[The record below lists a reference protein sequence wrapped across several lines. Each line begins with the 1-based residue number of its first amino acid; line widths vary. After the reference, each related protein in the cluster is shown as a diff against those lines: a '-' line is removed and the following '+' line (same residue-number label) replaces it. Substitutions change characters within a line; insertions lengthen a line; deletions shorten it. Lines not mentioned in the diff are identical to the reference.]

1 MGSLSNYICNALL
14 DHVFNGVFYT
24 PPTDIYVALSSQD
37 PLDDAS
43 GLLEPTGAEYDRRVI
58 TFQAP
63 SNHRIIQDQIV
74 VYLQALSGAWGTMT
88 HYALMDSYTGGQML
102 AYGSFA
108 TPPVVDQYK
117 TLSIPA
123 NEIYIDITQEISD
136 YLSNSLLDLVFNG
149 VAYSNPDIWAALT
162 NSEIVETD
170 TGNDL
175 SELGMTD
182 YQRINFNDWSTPGN
196 GSITNNTDID
206 FGVLTGTSEVL
217 EAVALADSSGTN
229 TGNVLIYDNDPLIT
243 IDVGDRV
250 IVSAGNYTIS
260 LV

>member
-1 MGSLSNYICNALL
+1 MGSLSDYICNSLL

-24 PPTDIYVALSSQD
+24 PPADIYVALSTQD

-43 GLLEPTGAEYDRRVI
+43 GLTEPTGAEYDRQLI
-58 TFQAP
+58 TFGSP
-63 SNHRIIQDQIV
+63 SAHRITQDQIV
-74 VYLQALSGAWGTMT
+74 VYQQALSGAWGTMT
-88 HYALMDSYTGGQML
+88 HYALMDAQTGGQML

-108 TPPVVDQYK
+108 SPPNVDQYK

-123 NEIYIDITQEISD
+123 GEIYIDITQEISD
-136 YLSNSLLDLVFNG
+136 YLANQLLDLVFNG
-149 VAYSNPDIWAALT
+149 VAYSNPDIYAALT
-162 NSEIVETD
+162 NASVSETD

-182 YQRINFNDWSTPGN
+182 YARLNFNDWTTPSN
-196 GSITNNTDID
+196 GSLTNNSDMD

-217 EAVALADSSGTN
+217 EAVALTDSSGTN
-229 TGNVLIYDNDPLIT
+229 TGNVLIYDNDPSVT
-243 IDVGDRV
+243 IDVGDKV
-250 IVSAGNYTIS
+250 MISAGNYTIS